1 MNRHS
6 RSSLVP
12 SNRRLSGELPR
23 NARAQ
28 QSEARE
34 SLPPLSQPPKGKV
47 AAKKN
52 KPAKG
57 RSSGWARA
65 WLGRLSLMT
74 GIIVVLSASIAVAW
88 GLRRY
93 LRTSP
98 RFAVREI
105 RVEGNQR
112 RTPNQIAERAGIDKG
127 RNIFT
132 VEEDAAKTAV
142 EADPWIEKA
151 EVQVE
156 LPNAVKIVVTERE
169 ARAISVLDGK
179 LYLTDTSGE
188 IFKELGDNDPRDL
201 PVVTGIVA
209 EDVAKDREAVTAQIR
224 RALDL
229 VSDLEAAK
237 IAKRYPVQEL
247 HLESSGAVSATVG
260 SDGVVLAFGQ
270 PPFRAKV
277 DKAERILEELRYRKV
292 TRAVLF
298 LDNEAHPERVV
309 VRLQTTAKAP

>member
-23 NARAQ
+23 NARAPK
-28 QSEARE
+28 SEARE
-34 SLPPLSQPPKGKV
+34 SLPPLSTPPR
-47 AAKKN
+47 AKAPK
-52 KPAKG
+52 KKKADG
-57 RSSGWARA
+57 RRSSGWARA
-65 WLGRLSLMT
+65 WIGRLSLMT
-74 GIIVVLSASIAVAW
+74 GVIVVLSASIAVAW

-98 RFAVREI
+98 RFSVREI

-112 RTPNQIAERAGIDKG
+112 RTPNQIAERAGVDKG

-132 VEEDAAKTAV
+132 VEEDAAKTAI
-142 EADPWIEKA
+142 EADPWIERA
-151 EVQVE
+151 EVHVE
-156 LPNAVKIVVTERE
+156 LPNAVSIIVTERE
-169 ARAISVLDGK
+169 ARAVSVIDGK

-188 IFKELGDNDPRDL
+188 VFKELGDNDPRDL
-201 PVVTGIVA
+201 PVVTGIDTEA
-209 EDVAKDREAVTAQIR
+209 IAKDREAVTAQIR

-229 VSDLEAAK
+229 VSDLETAK
-237 IAKRYPVQEL
+237 IAARYPVQEL
-247 HLESSGAVSATVG
+247 HLEPDGAVSATVG
-260 SDGVVLAFGQ
+260 TDGIVLAFGQ

-292 TRAVLF
+292 KRAVLF

-309 VRLQTTAKAP
+309 VRLQTTAKEP